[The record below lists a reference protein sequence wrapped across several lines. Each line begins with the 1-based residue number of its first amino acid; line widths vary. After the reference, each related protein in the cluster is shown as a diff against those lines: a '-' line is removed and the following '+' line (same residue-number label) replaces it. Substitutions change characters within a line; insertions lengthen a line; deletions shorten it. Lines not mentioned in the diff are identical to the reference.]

1 MFLGCTKELSSV
13 LKAIELLKTSII
25 ERSLDEIIFQE
36 AMSFAESDGLYLALV
51 DKSSLEVKSEF
62 SRSFPTEFK
71 EDLLSIAKVKK
82 FKNINLLKTLCKDR
96 NPLSDITIYDL
107 DNPNSNF
114 LTLVAFNNKRSNR
127 TAPASYLIE
136 LVLPYLHKAQISRYQ
151 SDKTTRSPIH
161 SLTNREKEV
170 LDWISSGKTN
180 GEIGMILGISQYTV
194 KNHVAKIL
202 EKLNAPNRSA
212 AMALTKELGFS

>member
-36 AMSFAESDGLYLALV
+36 AMSFAESDGLYLALI

-62 SRSFPTEFK
+62 SRSFPQEFK
-71 EDLLSIAKVKK
+71 EDLLSVAKVKK
-82 FKNINLLKTLCKDR
+82 FKNINLLKTLCKER
-96 NPLSDITIYDL
+96 NPLSDITLYDL

-151 SDKTTRSPIH
+151 SDKTTRSPIQ